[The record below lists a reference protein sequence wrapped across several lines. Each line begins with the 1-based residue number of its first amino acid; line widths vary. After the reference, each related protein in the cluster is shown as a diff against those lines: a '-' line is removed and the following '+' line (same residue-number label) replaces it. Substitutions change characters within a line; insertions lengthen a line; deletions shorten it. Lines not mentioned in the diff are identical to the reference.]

1 MAFIL
6 RKKGIHVTL
15 DQTWFSEIHP
25 ATGSAFSLKLTGT
38 LHDAQSP
45 YQRVTVHATEAFGK
59 LMVIDG
65 YIMLT
70 TRDNF
75 LYHEMMAHPALF
87 THPDPKR
94 VLIIGGGDCG
104 TLRETL
110 KHPRVETATQVDI
123 DQEVTRAAERYFPEL
138 CASNRDPRAQLRF
151 DDGLAWVK
159 NAEPGSYDVIIVDS
173 TDPVGPAEGLFAEPF
188 CRDCHRALGVDGVLV
203 QQSESPLFHLDTL
216 LMPMHRTLRIVG
228 FSDTH
233 TLHFPQC
240 VYPSGWWTATLARK
254 AGLIADFR
262 EMDAAA
268 KSFSTGYYNAEIH
281 RAALATPEFM
291 RRALAGL
298 YSNPI

>member
-1 MAFIL
+1 
-6 RKKGIHVTL
+6 VTL
-15 DQTWFSEIHP
+15 DQSWFSEMHP
-25 ATGSAFSLKLTGT
+25 ATGSAFSLKLTDT
-38 LHDAQSP
+38 LHDARSP
-45 YQRVTVHATEAFGK
+45 YQHVVVHATEAFGN

-75 LYHEMMAHPALF
+75 LYHEMMAHPTLF

-104 TLRETL
+104 TLREVL
-110 KHPRVETATQVDI
+110 KHPGVATATQVDI
-123 DQEVTRAAERYFPEL
+123 DQEVTYAAERYFPEL
-138 CASNRDPRAQLRF
+138 CVSNRDPRALLRF
-151 DDGLAWVK
+151 DDGIAWV
-159 NAEPGSYDVIIVDS
+159 NQAEPNSYDVIIVDS

-188 CRDCHRALGVDGVLV
+188 FRACWRALGADGVLA

-216 LMPMHRTLRIVG
+216 LLPMHRTLAATG
-228 FSDTH
+228 FADVH

-254 AGLIADFR
+254 QGRVADFR
-262 EMDAAA
+262 REDAAA
-268 KSFSTGYYNAEIH
+268 KQFATEYYNADIH

-291 RRALAGL
+291 RRALAGE
-298 YSNPI
+298 